1 MKFYSPFFQ
10 GGSSPTPIDTVYT
23 KPTSTGTTVPCPSG
37 SGCVGSSGTKTPIQN
52 LIDQMDWLDVIIIIG
67 IVAFI
72 MLIGFAAGR
81 VR

>member
-10 GGSSPTPIDTVYT
+10 GGSSPTPIDVHTN
-23 KPTSTGTTVPCPSG
+23 PTSTGTTVPCPSG
-37 SGCVGSSGTKTPIQN
+37 SGCGGSSGTKTPIQN
-52 LIDQMDWLDVIIIIG
+52 LIDQMDWLDVAIIIG